1 MTSQPPNKRVKK
13 PHWGEDEKLELIN
26 LVRERRKVIFSKFNS
41 ADTKNRRSEAW
52 AKIVQILNA
61 RHRSAKTPRKAEE
74 CKKQWQNLK
83 HQLRMT
89 LQQVRQEGSETGS
102 RRNYNELG
110 PILKAVHEAIGAD
123 NPMLNC
129 TPASASLTADAAQA
143 EEPAHKSPTR
153 PSELGNLPGS
163 SSINVYWVHSS
174 EAEHGELLFRLE
186 DVEVKTC
193 DNSTAAAA
201 PETAPQLPSELSCT
215 LQDFEVETCDS
226 AAAAA
231 PETTPQPPSEL
242 SCTMEDVKVETCDG
256 VDAAAPETA
265 PQLPGEMSCTLEDVK
280 LKTCDANAATD
291 VASETAPQLPEHSP
305 VGRLESAV
313 SQEQTSQS
321 THENRGAAWGKRPAT
336 LHQSRLR
343 QHALQLRDVLE
354 LNRQNIE
361 LEAATLQARRS
372 AAKADLAIS
381 TSVAEATAKA
391 AQTATETLGKYAALA
406 HQLGDVAVAAKD
418 LLCSQKEVECS
429 KKKVLDLE
437 ARNLELEGRRRL
449 LELENL
455 ELEKKR
461 RLLELKKL
469 EYNTSMKGGG
479 NV

>member
-1 MTSQPPNKRVKK
+1 
-13 PHWGEDEKLELIN
+13 
-26 LVRERRKVIFSKFNS
+26 
-41 ADTKNRRSEAW
+41 
-52 AKIVQILNA
+52 
-61 RHRSAKTPRKAEE
+61 
-74 CKKQWQNLK
+74 
-83 HQLRMT
+83 MT

-163 SSINVYWVHSS
+163 SSIDVYWVHSS

-193 DNSTAAAA
+193 DNSTGAAAPETTPQLPAELSCTLEDVKVATCDRAAAAA

-256 VDAAAPETA
+256 ADAAAPETA

-291 VASETAPQLPEHSP
+291 AASETAPQLPEHSP

-391 AQTATETLGKYAALA
+391 AQAATETLGKYAALA